1 MTKDDIMMRLRKG
14 ETVED
19 IVEDF
24 TAAINAAEAA
34 IKEETERKRKDAE
47 RQLLAQKACDA
58 MNAYVAAWAKPGE
71 KLEKMTPADLE
82 AITKAFFIPKEDT
95 LTDLADIL
103 LKGLNM

>member
-82 AITKAFFIPKEDT
+82 AITKAFFMPEENT
-95 LTDLADIL
+95 LNSLVDLL
-103 LKGLNM
+103 FKNPNV